1 MPYVELLGGLIYL
14 LMGGDLLVR
23 GAVALARRARVS
35 PVVIALSVVAFG
47 TSLPELVVTLHA
59 VVDGY
64 PGIAMG
70 NVVGSNIANVCL
82 VVGLPATIYVL
93 TCTERGTR
101 RNSVLMLSVS
111 ALFFALCLDG
121 DLGRWDSA
129 ALLLAMAAFVALGA
143 QEAVRTQREAD
154 HSMPL
159 DWVLGLPSRVW
170 MIALFLVAGAVGLPL
185 GAGMLVNS
193 AVEISSRLQIP
204 DVVVGL
210 TVVALGTSLP
220 ELATTVVAAWRR
232 EHGVAV
238 GTAVGSNIFNVT
250 GIMGAAAL
258 ISPDPVPVPPVF
270 LSLDLPVLLG
280 SALFL
285 VFLVVGRR
293 RIGRLAGA
301 LMLLVYCVYL
311 GALVVQA

>member
-35 PVVIALSVVAFG
+35 PVVIALSIVAFG

-82 VVGLPATIYVL
+82 IIGLPASIYVL
-93 TCTERGTR
+93 TCTERSTR

-111 ALFFALCLDG
+111 ALFFVLCLDG
-121 DLGRWDSA
+121 DLDRWDSA
-129 ALLLAMAAFVALGA
+129 ALLLALAAFVALGA
-143 QEAVRTQREAD
+143 QEALRTQREAD
-154 HSMPL
+154 RSIPL

-193 AVEISSRLQIP
+193 VVEISSRLQIP

-220 ELATTVVAAWRR
+220 ELATTFVAAWRR

-238 GTAVGSNIFNVT
+238 GTAVGSNVFNVT

-258 ISPDPVPVPPVF
+258 ISPDHVPVPPVF

-280 SALFL
+280 SALLL
-285 VFLVVGRR
+285 VLLVVGRR

-301 LMLLVYCVYL
+301 LMLLAYCVYL